1 MTTRT
6 PNPRLPQAK
15 RTAQG
20 GSELPGER
28 LGGPR
33 RLLNKRKNQYTAKE
47 NQLDPQ
53 GPIKSG
59 RVLPVTRSLEV
70 CAFSRLPSLGSG
82 PSLGTPALLETELES
97 SGICFSHHLR
107 AGFLPSTILLRT
119 RDDLSPAP
127 LGTSPAQLHIYRWVI
142 YFLPGNVWIAGVRG
156 EL

>member
-33 RLLNKRKNQYTAKE
+33 RLLNERKNQYTAKE

-59 RVLPVTRSLEV
+59 RLLPVTRSLEV
-70 CAFSRLPSLGSG
+70 CAFSTAVHLLALPPFLRLNLN
-82 PSLGTPALLETELES
+82 LQA
-97 SGICFSHHLR
+97 F
-107 AGFLPSTILLRT
+107 AFLTT
-119 RDDLSPAP
+119 
-127 LGTSPAQLHIYRWVI
+127 
-142 YFLPGNVWIAGVRG
+142 
-156 EL
+156 